1 MRVPPTHVMCV
12 ESVLWMRL
20 FLQKLPVGYVVWKS
34 EADIK
39 FEQSCCN
46 LFSWRFLSFMS
57 WAINIR
63 KLLQILV
70 SGYNWELHKVL
81 YNCYSLLVGRRWQQW
96 RNCCSTWWTPSSV
109 SCWVW
114 SIPIG
119 TSDTLTT
126 RSSLTPDWGRNAH
139 VRYHEESLFIVRC
152 SVWEFS
158 NRGQSRIY
166 WKYTLKEVFNFND
179 LLLKYTWCTWCVRS
193 WLHCFQVMGCRY
205 TDSLC
210 YYCVY

>member
-1 MRVPPTHVMCV
+1 
-12 ESVLWMRL
+12 MRL

-34 EADIK
+34 EADVK

-57 WAINIR
+57 WAMNI
-63 KLLQILV
+63 KKWLQILV
-70 SGYNWELHKVL
+70 SGYNWELCKVL
-81 YNCYSLLVGRRWQQW
+81 YNCYSLPVGRRWQQW
-96 RNCCSTWWTPSSV
+96 RNCCSMWWTPSSV
-109 SCWVW
+109 SCRVW

-119 TSDTLTT
+119 TSDTLST
-126 RSSLTPDWGRNAH
+126 RSPLTPDGGRSAP

-158 NRGQSRIY
+158 NRGQSRIC
-166 WKYTLKEVFNFND
+166 WKYALKEVFNFND
-179 LLLKYTWCTWCVRS
+179 LLLKYTWRTCGVRS
-193 WLHCFQVMGCRY
+193 WLHCFQVMGCGY
-205 TDSLC
+205 NDSLC